1 VATKIKLVYA
11 GDEPGHEHIVEIWT
25 DGPHAA
31 AGHVL
36 DALMGVYSKPAPTD
50 TIAQRVP
57 MRLEIVPNAPD
68 VPMPYQEQQADG

>member
-25 DGPHAA
+25 DG
-31 AGHVL
+31 
-36 DALMGVYSKPAPTD
+36 
-50 TIAQRVP
+50 
-57 MRLEIVPNAPD
+57 RLEIVPNAPD